1 MKNLKTAKNLIATLV
16 VAAFFVACGG
26 GSGEEA
32 VNNAVSPA
40 NSSSSYMLSWDV
52 PSTTVNN
59 ETINPYED
67 LYQYELY
74 VSATSNFSDTDTPA
88 AFVSAVEE
96 GLADDGAVSKKLV
109 TEFDLAL
116 LNLDD
121 SSSELYV
128 SLRVVGVDGQKSDFM
143 APVTWTRS

>member
-1 MKNLKTAKNLIATLV
+1 MKTLQTAKALIGSLV
-16 VAAFFVACGG
+16 VAACLAACGG
-26 GSGEEA
+26 GSGVE
-32 VNNAVSPA
+32 VA
-40 NSSSSYMLSWDV
+40 NSVSSSHNPSYMLSWDV
-52 PSTTVNN
+52 PSSTVNN

-74 VSATSNFSDTDTPA
+74 VSTTPNFSDSDIPV

-96 GLADDGAVSKKLV
+96 VVSENGAVSKKLV
-109 TEFDLAL
+109 TEFNLAL

-121 SSSELYV
+121 SSATLYV

-143 APVTWTRS
+143 APVTWTR